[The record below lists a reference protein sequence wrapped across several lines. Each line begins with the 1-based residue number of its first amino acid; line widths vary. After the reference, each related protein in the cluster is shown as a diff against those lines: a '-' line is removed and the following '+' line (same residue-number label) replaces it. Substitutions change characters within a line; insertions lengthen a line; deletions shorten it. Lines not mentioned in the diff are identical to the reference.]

1 MAAVGSRFQV
11 ARRAP
16 SWDMK
21 VSVAWA
27 VVELCCV
34 VVVTVP
40 EESDLPCSRVAQ
52 GTWSRT
58 RTTLGLSSS
67 EPEVVESESKG

>member
-1 MAAVGSRFQV
+1 
-11 ARRAP
+11 
-16 SWDMK
+16 MK

-34 VVVTVP
+34 VTAP

-67 EPEVVESESKG
+67 EPELVESESKG